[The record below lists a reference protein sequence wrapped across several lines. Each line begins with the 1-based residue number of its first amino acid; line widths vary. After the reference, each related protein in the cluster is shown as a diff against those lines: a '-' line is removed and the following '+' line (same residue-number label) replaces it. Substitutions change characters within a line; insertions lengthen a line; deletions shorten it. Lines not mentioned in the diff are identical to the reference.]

1 MQGRGHQEGW
11 VGKRSQLVGN
21 VREYGKGY
29 AEGGVGQRRGK
40 NQTPIWFGLYNIC
53 NGRNGLI

>member
-1 MQGRGHQEGW
+1 MQGRGYQEGG
-11 VGKRSQLVGN
+11 VGKMSQVVEN

-29 AEGGVGQRRGK
+29 AEGGVGRGRGK
-40 NQTPIWFGLYNIC
+40 NQIPIWFGLYNIC

>member
-1 MQGRGHQEGW
+1 MQGRGYREGG

-29 AEGGVGQRRGK
+29 AEGGVGRGRGK
-40 NQTPIWFGLYNIC
+40 TRHQYGSDCIIYVMVGMD
-53 NGRNGLI
+53 

>member
-1 MQGRGHQEGW
+1 MQGRGYREGG

-29 AEGGVGQRRGK
+29 AEGGVGRGRGK
-40 NQTPIWFGLYNIC
+40 TRHQYGSDCIIYVMVGTD
-53 NGRNGLI
+53 